1 MSNQRILFMGT
12 PEFAVATLD
21 ALVADGLDV
30 CAVVTAPDRPAGR
43 GRQLRA
49 SAVKE
54 RALELGLT
62 VLQPERLKDPA
73 FIAQLDALD
82 ASLYVV
88 VAFRMLPEV
97 VWARPKLGTVNLHG
111 SLLPAYRGA
120 APINWAVI
128 NGERRTGVTTF
139 LIQHEIDTGD
149 VLLQE
154 STDIGPEDTAGDVHD
169 RLMTV
174 GAALM
179 VRTVHDLFD
188 GTVKP
193 VPQRADTAGT
203 AVPLAPKLTPVN
215 TRVHFDRPAQEVHDL
230 VRGLSP
236 FPGAWCE
243 WKEGDAPAM
252 HCKLLRTRVVQH
264 DTTSAP
270 GTVYIEGDK
279 FLVACGTGR
288 LQVMEIQLEGRK
300 RLPAA
305 ELLRGMRISGT
316 VRLQ

>member
-1 MSNQRILFMGT
+1 MSDQRILFMGT
-12 PEFAVATLD
+12 PDFAVATLN

-30 CAVVTAPDRPAGR
+30 CAVVSAPDRPAGR
-43 GRQLRA
+43 GRQMRA

-54 RALELGLT
+54 RALELGLP

-73 FIAQLDALD
+73 FIAQLDQLD

-88 VAFRMLPEV
+88 VAFRMLPEM
-97 VWARPKLGTVNLHG
+97 VWTRPTKGTVNLHA

-120 APINWAVI
+120 APINWAVV
-128 NGERRTGVTTF
+128 NGEQRTGVTTF

-149 VLLQE
+149 LLFQE
-154 STDIGPEDTAGDVHD
+154 TVEIGPEETAGDVHD

-179 VRTVHDLFD
+179 VRTVHGLFD
-188 GTVKP
+188 GSMKP
-193 VPQRADTAGT
+193 VPQVMDAANTIRI
-203 AVPLAPKLTPVN
+203 APKLTPIN
-215 TRVHFDRPAQEVHDL
+215 TRISFEVPAEKVNNL

-243 WKEGDAPAM
+243 WKEGDAPAL
-252 HCKLLRTRVVQH
+252 HCKLLRTQVVQYN
-264 DTTSAP
+264 DTRASGA
-270 GTVYIEGDK
+270 VSIVGDTL
-279 FLVACGTGR
+279 LVMCGTGW
-288 LQVMEIQLEGRK
+288 LQVLEIQLEGRK
-300 RLPAA
+300 RMPVAD
-305 ELLRGMRISGT
+305 LLRGMRIAGT

>member
-1 MSNQRILFMGT
+1 MSDKRILFMGT

-49 SAVKE
+49 SAVKQ
-54 RALELGLT
+54 RALELGLP
-62 VLQPERLKDPA
+62 VLQPERLKDPT
-73 FIAQLDALD
+73 FIAQLDELG

-97 VWARPKLGTVNLHG
+97 VWTKPRLGTVNLHG

-128 NGERRTGVTTF
+128 NGEHRTGVTTF

-149 VLLQE
+149 LLYQE
-154 STDIGPEDTAGDVHD
+154 KVEIGPEDTAGDVHD
-169 RLMTV
+169 RLMTA

-179 VRTVHDLFD
+179 VRTVHGLFD
-188 GTVKP
+188 GTTIP
-193 VPQRADTAGT
+193 MPQVVDPAHSI
-203 AVPLAPKLTPVN
+203 PSAPKLTPHN
-215 TRVHFDRPAQEVHDL
+215 TRIRFDLPAQKVHDL
-230 VRGLSP
+230 VRGLGP

-243 WKEGDAPAM
+243 WKDDDAPAL
-252 HCKLLRTRVVQH
+252 HCKLLRSRIVQH
-264 DTTSAP
+264 EASSAP
-270 GTVYIEGDK
+270 GTVSIVNDT
-279 FLVACGTGR
+279 LLIACGTGW
-288 LQVMEIQLEGRK
+288 LQVLEIQLEGRK
-300 RLPAA
+300 RMLAA
-305 ELLRGMRISGT
+305 DLLRGMRFAGA
-316 VRLQ
+316 VQLQ